1 MSIERILKDALNL
14 IEADLKTIANVVES
28 GEPLDPKEAN
38 KLTDYTKTLI
48 TAAKNEREVSKLEGL
63 NNLSDDE
70 LEKLTREAIN
80 SLTEGDKWYIIK

>member
-80 SLTEGDKWYIIK
+80 SLTEGDK

>member
-1 MSIERILKDALNL
+1 MGDTMSIERILKDALNL

-80 SLTEGDKWYIIK
+80 SLTEGDK

>member
-80 SLTEGDKWYIIK
+80 SLTEGDKWYTTK